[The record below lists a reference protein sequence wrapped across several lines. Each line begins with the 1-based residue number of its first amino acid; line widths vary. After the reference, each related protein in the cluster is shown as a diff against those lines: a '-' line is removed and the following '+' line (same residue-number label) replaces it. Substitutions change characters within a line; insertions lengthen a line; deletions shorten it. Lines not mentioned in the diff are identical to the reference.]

1 MSVGHLM
8 FSDYLHHTSAC
19 LMNTCTSCFSK
30 GNLCTVFTQVKLCSS
45 HSPDTPVLTCMS
57 HSASLTVINQW
68 SKGNDGSADC
78 CLAVVLNCINLY
90 LKKNLWDMCDVGLV
104 LGGLKALPLFQS
116 RDHCTNT
123 DLKPRQS
130 QTLSSACH
138 AYRTQYGRTPSH
150 TWSRTKVKAVKRRV
164 DVQHHSGKRT
174 HDSIRWLA
182 RWRRGWTWA
191 ARQVWM
197 KVWTESVNDHIFS
210 YWHVCQV
217 CRDSTHTTTFIPK
230 RS

>member
-1 MSVGHLM
+1 MIKGQWRVSWLLSG
-8 FSDYLHHTSAC
+8 
-19 LMNTCTSCFSK
+19 CF
-30 GNLCTVFTQVKLCSS
+30 VKLHKSLLIN
-45 HSPDTPVLTCMS
+45 PVRQVWRW
-57 HSASLTVINQW
+57 AGFRW
-68 SKGNDGSADC
+68 FEGFA
-78 CLAVVLNCINLY
+78 A
-90 LKKNLWDMCDVGLV
+90 LWRMV
-104 LGGLKALPLFQS
+104 QS

-130 QTLSSACH
+130 QTLSSVWH

-191 ARQVWM
+191 ARQVWRM
-197 KVWTESVNDHIFS
+197 KVWITARRVWTITSSVTDDMF
-210 YWHVCQV
+210 VCQV